1 MADDGV
7 SQSGIAPEDSR
18 PGLITLVPRPPGDCG
33 TKSLGALRSMDF
45 DVLKK
50 LDKLFACPSVAF
62 TGTLL
67 LRLRSVNRV
76 GFDVRFGLGGDL
88 VARGMVMS
96 V

>member
-1 MADDGV
+1 
-7 SQSGIAPEDSR
+7 
-18 PGLITLVPRPPGDCG
+18 
-33 TKSLGALRSMDF
+33 MDF